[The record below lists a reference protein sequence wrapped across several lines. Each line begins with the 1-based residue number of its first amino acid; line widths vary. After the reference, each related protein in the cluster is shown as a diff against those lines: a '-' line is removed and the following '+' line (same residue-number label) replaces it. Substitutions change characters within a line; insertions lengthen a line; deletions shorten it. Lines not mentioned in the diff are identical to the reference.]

1 MPTCFLYSRVSTEDQ
16 NLSPAWQAEVCKNHY
31 EFSLKSKGYALHPEV
46 FHDHGVS
53 AYHVDWRDR
62 PRAREMFNLVKP
74 GDIIVVAKQD
84 RAFRS
89 SRDRENTFYFL
100 NKVGID
106 IVILD
111 AMLDTSTAAGKF
123 AASVIAAQC
132 QFESDVKSERQKA
145 AHSIRRQRKTPMKKL
160 PPPGWKL
167 DKMIDELVPDW
178 DERRLMATV
187 YDQRDKGYRSVAEAV
202 RVLKAAGTLRAN
214 GCKYTQ
220 SWFTRAYSVFL
231 RNFPCE
237 GYQCHCRSEHKAK
250 AHMKVGKLVKKRKDR
265 IAKLVRPHDVASP
278 ASQQVASQPAGY

>member
-1 MPTCFLYSRVSTEDQ
+1 MKAYIYTRVSTDDQ
-16 NLSPAWQAEVCKNHY
+16 NLSPEWQAAACTTYY
-31 EFSLKSKGYALHPEV
+31 EGSLRAQGFELAGV

-53 AYHVDWRDR
+53 AYHVDFRNR
-62 PRAREMFNLVKP
+62 PKGREVFSLVKP
-74 GDIIVVAKQD
+74 GDIIIVAKMC

-89 SRDRENTFYFL
+89 SRDRENTTHFL
-100 NKVGID
+100 KETGIHLC
-106 IVILD
+106 VLD
-111 AMLDTSTAAGKF
+111 FMIDTTTANGRF
-123 AASVIAAQC
+123 SSGIIALQN
-132 QFESDVKSERQKA
+132 QWESDTKSDRQKA
-145 AHSIRRQRKTPMKKL
+145 AHVIRRQRKTPMKKR